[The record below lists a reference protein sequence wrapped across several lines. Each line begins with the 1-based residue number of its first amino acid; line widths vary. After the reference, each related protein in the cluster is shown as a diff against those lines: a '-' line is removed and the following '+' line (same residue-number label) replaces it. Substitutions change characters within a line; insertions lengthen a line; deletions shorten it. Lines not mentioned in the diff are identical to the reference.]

1 MFSKKKETTQIDA
14 EQREMYEYAR
24 RRVVQKKR
32 LFQHFIVFMVGSIFM
47 IILNL
52 VLGLG
57 KSITFLGLDWFVVG
71 VISWAFLL
79 VIHASNVWVF
89 HKFMGKEWT
98 DRQMEKLIAEQK
110 AEIANLR
117 DEIEQM
123 HPKLELE
130 KKKSELM
137 QLKENQDSNLI

>member
-24 RRVVQKKR
+24 RRVIQKKR
-32 LFQHFIVFMVGSIFM
+32 LFQHFIVYMVGSIFM
-47 IILNL
+47 IVLNL

-57 KSITFLGLDWFVVG
+57 KSITFFGLDWFVVA
-71 VISWAFLL
+71 ILIWTFLL
-79 VIHASNVWVF
+79 VMHFCNVWLF

-98 DRQMEKLIAEQK
+98 DRQMERLIAKQK
-110 AEIANLR
+110 LEIAEIR
-117 DEIEQM
+117 REVERM
-123 HPKLELE
+123 YPKEELQ

-137 QLKENQDSNLI
+137 QLSEIQDSNPI